1 MCYELLF
8 KKHIY
13 TAIISQIQTSI
24 LYSTKVFE
32 YSSLYKMEH
41 YKNTDNLICFFIQ
54 MSLIVVI
61 FIKILLPQNYNI
73 LVDYKKLIQCF
84 KQQNVNNTGQDTVYS
99 HSGYI

>member
-1 MCYELLF
+1 
-8 KKHIY
+8 
-13 TAIISQIQTSI
+13 
-24 LYSTKVFE
+24 
-32 YSSLYKMEH
+32 
-41 YKNTDNLICFFIQ
+41 

-84 KQQNVNNTGQDTVYS
+84 FKQQNVNNTGQDTVYN